1 LYRWHGDQH
10 ADARIVLD
18 AAHRI
23 EEHGGMVD
31 YALRFLIGGLVVSLF
46 AAIGDVLRP
55 KSFAG
60 LFGAAPSVAL
70 ATLGLAFWKHGGE
83 YVAIEGR
90 SMVLGAFA
98 LTAYSLVVCQLLM
111 RANWSAPKATLVALA
126 IWLAVAAGLKQVL
139 IG

>member
-1 LYRWHGDQH
+1 M
-10 ADARIVLD
+10 ADTAPGSSEMPFITSQP
-18 AAHRI
+18 H
-23 EEHGGMVD
+23 EGTVD
-31 YALRFLIGGLVVSLF
+31 YTLRFLTGGLVVSLF
-46 AAIGDVLRP
+46 AVIGDVLRP

-90 SMVLGAFA
+90 SMILGAFA
-98 LTAYSLVVCQLLM
+98 LTAYSLVVCQL